1 MLERLSST
9 YTADSLYRLYE
20 SCVCIVGLGGGGC
33 VLAELLARHG
43 VGNFILVDGDTY
55 DDSNKNRQLYA
66 VASTLGQN
74 KAKVAAQRLQDIN
87 PRIRTVVHPE
97 FISESNYAKILYD
110 FESMI
115 PAVVCDAVDG
125 SHNKSMLADFC
136 QRFDL
141 PYTTG
146 GCGGYYGWTAPIHR
160 PNEISTRDLL
170 GTKGIRV
177 EDIDKSMSPSPS
189 PTTVFIQA
197 ALQAQET
204 INMILERDWNTEG
217 KRIGMNLMSY
227 ALSVVQVPS

>member
-1 MLERLSST
+1 MDCS
-9 YTADSLYRLYE
+9 YT
-20 SCVCIVGLGGGGC
+20 
-33 VLAELLARHG
+33 
-43 VGNFILVDGDTY
+43 
-55 DDSNKNRQLYA
+55 
-66 VASTLGQN
+66 
-74 KAKVAAQRLQDIN
+74 
-87 PRIRTVVHPE
+87 
-97 FISESNYAKILYD
+97 
-110 FESMI
+110 
-115 PAVVCDAVDG
+115 
-125 SHNKSMLADFC
+125 
-136 QRFDL
+136 
-141 PYTTG
+141 
-146 GCGGYYGWTAPIHR
+146 